1 MKNCLVIIRN
11 KKLNINYRRL
21 DKLLK
26 VFSAGCIYFDKIA
39 FVGFD
44 SSKGISEQL
53 MECRNQCENCFVLCE
68 DRQREVIYDY
78 LQKIYNSSFDGRF
91 YLNCGQATVCLCP
104 AGEDEGAFA
113 EKCVRLMNEKYGV
126 SYDKFYVK
134 TVCAPAELI
143 NDALEKAHREG
154 GDTAFSVYDEYGDQ
168 TIVIS
173 YSSTTPKM
181 TADAVQRI
189 IVSELSPYVYAVE
202 NTTLEERL
210 FDLLK
215 LRRMKISVAESFTG
229 GGIASRL
236 VSVSG
241 ISEVYFEGLNTYANL
256 SKQQRLGV
264 EELTLKQ
271 SGAVSEQT
279 ACEMASGLLA
289 TGNCDI
295 AIATTGI
302 AGPKSD
308 NTSKPVGLNYIAV
321 AVRDDIKVYKF
332 NLRGDRKTITQTAI
346 NNALFLAYK
355 MLK

>member
-44 SSKGISEQL
+44 SSKGISDQL

-202 NTTLEERL
+202 NTTLEQRL

-236 VSVSG
+236 VSVPG

-308 NTSKPVGLNYIAV
+308 NTSKTVGLNYIAV
-321 AVRDDIKVYKF
+321 AMRDDIKVYKF

>member
-44 SSKGISEQL
+44 SSKGISDQL

-91 YLNCGQATVCLCP
+91 YLNCGQATVCLCS

-202 NTTLEERL
+202 NTTLEQRL

-236 VSVSG
+236 VSVPG

-332 NLRGDRKTITQTAI
+332 NLRGDRKTIMQTAI